1 MLVLPGRYIILP
13 KFLVTT
19 KASKAAANI
28 PSAIRRNTFWLL
40 WPLCFWIWWV
50 TQHPSIWNPL
60 PRLQGGPGLLDR
72 WVWVSSPNLD
82 PIIENLRII
91 STPNATPKQEI
102 GAYQL
107 STIIVPPLTRPEN
120 SWVSIYLSELGAP
133 NPDFLHGW
141 FYHPDEFFPFPHF
154 FVSGYIKVLR

>member
-1 MLVLPGRYIILP
+1 MDPTWRCTFYWTWSNFMLVLPGGYLILP
-13 KFLVTT
+13 RFLVTT

-60 PRLQGGPGLLDR
+60 PWPQGGPGLLDR
-72 WVWVSSPNLD
+72 WEWVSSPNLD

-91 STPNATPKQEI
+91 NTPNATPKP
-102 GAYQL
+102 GNRGL
-107 STIIVPPLTRPEN
+107 SIINHHCPSPN
-120 SWVSIYLSELGAP
+120 KAWKFLGG
-133 NPDFLHGW
+133 GW
-141 FYHPDEFFPFPHF
+141 HW
-154 FVSGYIKVLR
+154 GGG